1 MTMAEDD
8 PFESI
13 VEGLNL
19 NTDTSEVTD
28 VTKLSDSELLNLR
41 HVLSADLRDSSEA
54 LFPHSQSARDKHSL
68 RNAVQIEIQ
77 KRFIDG

>member
-19 NTDTSEVTD
+19 NTDTSEVID
-28 VTKLSDSELLNLR
+28 VTKLSDSELLNLQ
-41 HVLSADLRDSSEA
+41 HVLSDELRDRSEA
-54 LFPHSQSARDKHSL
+54 LFPYSQSARDKHSL
-68 RNAVQIEIQ
+68 RNAVQVEIK
-77 KRFIDG
+77 KRFIDD